1 MGVPSFYRW
10 LVERYP
16 KVVVDAIESGDAVD
30 STSPNPNQLEFDNL
44 YLDMNGII
52 HPCFHPDDILFP
64 PTTFDEVF
72 SNIYDYI
79 DRLFNIVRPR
89 KLLYLAIDG
98 VAPRAKMNQQRSRRF
113 RAAKDLHMAEEV
125 EDKFRKEFEME
136 GKVLLPKKE
145 SQVSDSNVITPGTE
159 FMYTLAR
166 KLRSYIRQRI
176 GDSVAWRSIMVILSD
191 ASVPGE
197 GEHKIMSYIRAQ
209 RSAPGYDPNVRH
221 CLYGLDADL
230 VMLALTTHEIH
241 FSIIRENLLSA
252 AENSGHEAETSIL
265 KSRGWFKRDT
275 FHRTSLS
282 DSHILASQKEP
293 VNSIDKSLKKP
304 YQFLHVW
311 ILREYLAMDLEI
323 TSLPEKL
330 SYDFERIV
338 DDFIL
343 ICCFAGN
350 DFLPHMPSLEIHERA
365 IDLLMHVY
373 KNEFKNLGG
382 YLVDMQQVEDR
393 HARYIKLKR
402 VERFLIT
409 VGEKEDQIFEK
420 RAQIRDK
427 KLRRS
432 LLEMTNAKD
441 NETNIFR
448 HDGRTSDF
456 EGYVAVNEI
465 EKNIIYNK
473 KDYDKKYQKEDEL
486 ASSAYV
492 SDDQILKNTK
502 ELKQKMKDYM
512 RSQSDLFKD
521 GYFGIDKVKFGT
533 AGWKERYYKEKFSVE
548 SPEEVEAMRKNV
560 VTKYGEGLCWVLL
573 YYFSGVP
580 SWTWFYPYH
589 YGPLASDFKGLTQT
603 RVKFMKGSPFKPFDQ
618 LMGVFPPQSAHALP
632 EAYQRLMINEDS
644 LIIDFYPTEFETD
657 IDGKRYL
664 WQGVVKLPFI
674 DEKRL
679 LTESKKLEDELKD
692 HEKMRN
698 LQSMDLLFFTS
709 SEKLGNKII
718 SCGRNPDNETNHAS
732 INIDIAEVGIDGTVR
747 TVLADEDNGVDL
759 FKDVV
764 CVLYESHQ
772 GLQHIPRLLEGVNIP
787 EKVVDKNYILETKLW
802 HEEQGSNASNFNR
815 RFQYQSRSGK
825 QESNLESRPRTSYVP
840 NVPNAIIKGAGSG
853 FIGRGKTS
861 MTPQECNSESR
872 TRTSYVLNVVP
883 NATIKGSGSGFIGRG
898 KTTTTTVPV
907 EGCSNFPEQAP
918 RRVIG
923 ELTPTQ
929 QAPRVSMSPRS
940 NTWGSSTRG
949 HYSSVTNRAT
959 HNYNGRSKLGFGRD
973 EEWQGLDTSSSID
986 RPQQSIPQWGRRQSG
1001 YGQGSSS
1008 QVMKHNFSSSTYNT
1022 SYDHGRSEQVPETS
1036 YKS

>member
-10 LVERYP
+10 LVEKYP
-16 KVVVDAIESGDAVD
+16 KIVVDAVEERGDDVD
-30 STSPNPNQLEFDNL
+30 SSSPNPNQLEFDNL
-44 YLDMNGII
+44 YIDMNGII
-52 HPCFHPDDILFP
+52 HPCFHPDDNLFP

-113 RAAKDLHMAEEV
+113 RAAKDLQMAEEV
-125 EDKFRKEFEME
+125 DDKFRKEFEME

-166 KLRSYIRQRI
+166 KLRNYIRQRI
-176 GDSVAWRSIMVILSD
+176 SDSVAWRRIKVILSD

-209 RSAPGYDPNVRH
+209 RSAPAYDPNNRH

-230 VMLALTTHEIH
+230 IMLALTTHEIH
-241 FSIIRENLLSA
+241 FSIIREDVRSA
-252 AENSGHEAETSIL
+252 SENSGHEAETCIL
-265 KSRGWFKRDT
+265 KSSGWSKRDP
-275 FHRTSLS
+275 FQRTSFS
-282 DSHILASQKEP
+282 DTHKLASQKET
-293 VNSIDKSLKKP
+293 VNSIDTSLKKKP

-311 ILREYLAMDLEI
+311 ILREYLALDLEI
-323 TSLPEKL
+323 TNLPEEL

-350 DFLPHMPSLEIHERA
+350 DFLPHMPSLEIHEGG
-365 IDLLMHVY
+365 INLLMHVY

-382 YLVDMQQVEDR
+382 YLVDMQQVKDR

-409 VGEKEDQIFEK
+409 VGEKEDKIFEK

-427 KLRRS
+427 KLRRI
-432 LLEMTNAKD
+432 LLEMTDANK
-441 NETNIFR
+441 
-448 HDGRTSDF
+448 
-456 EGYVAVNEI
+456 I
-465 EKNIIYNK
+465 EENIIYK
-473 KDYDKKYQKEDEL
+473 KDYDKKYNKEHEL
-486 ASSAYV
+486 ASSVNV

-502 ELKQKMKDYM
+502 ELKQKVKDYM
-512 RSQSDLFKD
+512 HSQSDLFKV
-521 GYFGIDKVKFGT
+521 GCFGTDKVKFGT
-533 AGWKERYYKEKFSVE
+533 AGWKERYYKEKFGVE
-548 SPEEVEAMRKNV
+548 SSEEVEALRKNV

-603 RVKFMKGSPFKPFDQ
+603 RAKFMKGSPFKPFDQ

-657 IDGKRYL
+657 VDGKRYL

-679 LTESKKLEDELKD
+679 LIESKKVEEELKD
-692 HEKMRN
+692 NEKLRN
-698 LQSMDLLFFTS
+698 VQSLDLLFVAS

-718 SCGRNPDNETNHAS
+718 SCARNGDSETDTS
-732 INIDIAEVGIDGTVR
+732 INIDIAE
-747 TVLADEDNGVDL
+747 
-759 FKDVV
+759 
-764 CVLYESHQ
+764 
-772 GLQHIPRLLEGVNIP
+772 
-787 EKVVDKNYILETKLW
+787 
-802 HEEQGSNASNFNR
+802 
-815 RFQYQSRSGK
+815 
-825 QESNLESRPRTSYVP
+825 
-840 NVPNAIIKGAGSG
+840 
-853 FIGRGKTS
+853 
-861 MTPQECNSESR
+861 
-872 TRTSYVLNVVP
+872 
-883 NATIKGSGSGFIGRG
+883 
-898 KTTTTTVPV
+898 
-907 EGCSNFPEQAP
+907 
-918 RRVIG
+918 
-923 ELTPTQ
+923 
-929 QAPRVSMSPRS
+929 
-940 NTWGSSTRG
+940 
-949 HYSSVTNRAT
+949 
-959 HNYNGRSKLGFGRD
+959 
-973 EEWQGLDTSSSID
+973 
-986 RPQQSIPQWGRRQSG
+986 
-1001 YGQGSSS
+1001 
-1008 QVMKHNFSSSTYNT
+1008 
-1022 SYDHGRSEQVPETS
+1022 
-1036 YKS
+1036 

>member
-10 LVERYP
+10 LVEKYP
-16 KVVVDAIESGDAVD
+16 QIVVDAIEERGDKVD
-30 STSPNPNQLEFDNL
+30 SSSQNPNQLEFDNL

-52 HPCFHPDDILFP
+52 HPCFHPDDNLFP

-113 RAAKDLHMAEEV
+113 RAAKDLQMAEEV
-125 EDKFRKEFEME
+125 DDKFRKEFEME

-145 SQVSDSNVITPGTE
+145 SQVTDSNVITPGTE

-166 KLRSYIRQRI
+166 KLRNYIRLRI
-176 GDSVAWRSIMVILSD
+176 SDSVAWRRIKVILSD

-209 RSAPGYDPNVRH
+209 RSAPAYDPNIRH

-230 VMLALTTHEIH
+230 IMLALTTHEIH
-241 FSIIRENLLSA
+241 FSIIREDLRSA
-252 AENSGHEAETSIL
+252 AENSENEAEICIL
-265 KSRGWFKRDT
+265 KSRGWFKRDP
-275 FHRTSLS
+275 FQRTSFS
-282 DSHILASQKEP
+282 DSHELASQKEP
-293 VNSIDKSLKKP
+293 INSIDKSLKKKP
-304 YQFLHVW
+304 YQVQCCLPIIYVYSYADVILKLMKFLHVW
-311 ILREYLAMDLEI
+311 ILREYLALDLEI

-330 SYDFERIV
+330 SYDFERII

-350 DFLPHMPSLEIHERA
+350 DFLPHMPSLEIHEGA
-365 IDLLMHVY
+365 INLLMHVY

-382 YLVDMQQVEDR
+382 YLVDMQQVKDR

-409 VGEKEDQIFEK
+409 VGEKEDKIFEK

-427 KLRRS
+427 KLRRI
-432 LLEMTNAKD
+432 LLEMTNANK
-441 NETNIFR
+441 
-448 HDGRTSDF
+448 
-456 EGYVAVNEI
+456 I
-465 EKNIIYNK
+465 EKNIIYKN
-473 KDYDKKYQKEDEL
+473 DYDKKYQKEQEL
-486 ASSAYV
+486 PSSVNV

-502 ELKQKMKDYM
+502 ELKQKIKDYM

-521 GYFGIDKVKFGT
+521 GCFGTDKVKFGT

-548 SPEEVEAMRKNV
+548 NPEEVEALRKNV

-603 RVKFMKGSPFKPFDQ
+603 RAKFMKGSPFKPFDQ

-657 IDGKRYL
+657 VDGKRYL

-679 LTESKKLEDELKD
+679 LIESKKVENELKD

-698 LQSMDLLFFTS
+698 LQSLDLLFLAS
-709 SEKLGNKII
+709 SGKLGNKII
-718 SCGRNPDNETNHAS
+718 SCARNRDSETDTS

-747 TVLADEDNGVDL
+747 SASADEDNGVDL

-772 GLQHIPRLLEGVNIP
+772 GLQHVPRLLEGVNIP
-787 EKVVDKNYILETKLW
+787 EKIVDKIDIPETKLW
-802 HEEQGSNASNFNR
+802 HEERGSNASNFN

-825 QESNLESRPRTSYVP
+825 QESNSGSRPRTSHVP
-840 NVPNAIIKGAGSG
+840 NVPNAIIKWA
-853 FIGRGKTS
+853 
-861 MTPQECNSESR
+861 
-872 TRTSYVLNVVP
+872 
-883 NATIKGSGSGFIGRG
+883 GSGFIGRG
-898 KTTTTTVPV
+898 KTTTTTLPV
-907 EGCSNFPEQAP
+907 EGCSNFSEQAP

-923 ELTPTQ
+923 ELTPTTQ
-929 QAPRVSMSPRS
+929 HAPRASVSSRS
-940 NTWGSSTRG
+940 NTWGSRTRG

-959 HNYNGRSKLGFGRD
+959 HNINNGRSKLGFGRN

-986 RPQQSIPQWGRRQSG
+986 RPQQSVTPWSSGQRG
-1001 YGQGSSS
+1001 YGQGSS
-1008 QVMKHNFSSSTYNT
+1008 TYSI
-1022 SYDHGRSEQVPETS
+1022 SYGHGHGRSEQLPETS
-1036 YKS
+1036 YMS

>member
-10 LVERYP
+10 LVEKYP
-16 KVVVDAIESGDAVD
+16 KIVVDAVEERGDDVD
-30 STSPNPNQLEFDNL
+30 SSSPNPNQLEFDNL
-44 YLDMNGII
+44 YIDMNGII
-52 HPCFHPDDILFP
+52 HPCFHPDDNLFP

-113 RAAKDLHMAEEV
+113 RAAKDLQMAEEV
-125 EDKFRKEFEME
+125 DDKFRKEFEME

-166 KLRSYIRQRI
+166 KLRNYIRQRI
-176 GDSVAWRSIMVILSD
+176 SDSVAWRRIKVILSD

-209 RSAPGYDPNVRH
+209 RSAPAYDPNNRH

-230 VMLALTTHEIH
+230 IMLALTTHEIH
-241 FSIIRENLLSA
+241 FSIIREDVRSA
-252 AENSGHEAETSIL
+252 SENSGHEAETCIL
-265 KSRGWFKRDT
+265 KSSGWSKRDP
-275 FHRTSLS
+275 FQRTSFS
-282 DSHILASQKEP
+282 DTHKLASQKET
-293 VNSIDKSLKKP
+293 VNSIDTSLKKKP

-311 ILREYLAMDLEI
+311 ILREYLALDLEI
-323 TSLPEKL
+323 TNLPEEL

-350 DFLPHMPSLEIHERA
+350 DFLPHMPSLEIHEGG
-365 IDLLMHVY
+365 INLLMHVY

-382 YLVDMQQVEDR
+382 YLVDMQQVKDR

-409 VGEKEDQIFEK
+409 VGEKEDKIFEK

-427 KLRRS
+427 KLRRI
-432 LLEMTNAKD
+432 LLEMTDANK
-441 NETNIFR
+441 
-448 HDGRTSDF
+448 
-456 EGYVAVNEI
+456 I
-465 EKNIIYNK
+465 EENIIYK
-473 KDYDKKYQKEDEL
+473 KDYDKKYNKEHEL
-486 ASSAYV
+486 ASSVNV

-502 ELKQKMKDYM
+502 ELKQKVKDYM
-512 RSQSDLFKD
+512 HSQSDLFKV
-521 GYFGIDKVKFGT
+521 GCFGTDKVKFGT
-533 AGWKERYYKEKFSVE
+533 AGWKERYYKEKFGVE
-548 SPEEVEAMRKNV
+548 SSEEVEALRKNV

-603 RVKFMKGSPFKPFDQ
+603 RAKFMKGSPFKPFDQ

-657 IDGKRYL
+657 VDGKRYL

-679 LTESKKLEDELKD
+679 LIESKKVEEELKD
-692 HEKMRN
+692 NEKLRN
-698 LQSMDLLFFTS
+698 VQSLDLLFVAS

-718 SCGRNPDNETNHAS
+718 SCARNGDSETDTS
-732 INIDIAEVGIDGTVR
+732 INIDIAEWGIDGTVR
-747 TVLADEDNGVDL
+747 SDSADEDNGVDL

-772 GLQHIPRLLEGVNIP
+772 GLQHVPRLLEGVNIP
-787 EKVVDKNYILETKLW
+787 EKTVDKNDIPETKLW
-802 HEEQGSNASNFNR
+802 HEERGGNATNFNR
-815 RFQYQSRSGK
+815 YVCPFSGI
-825 QESNLESRPRTSYVP
+825 L
-840 NVPNAIIKGAGSG
+840 
-853 FIGRGKTS
+853 KTI
-861 MTPQECNSESR
+861 
-872 TRTSYVLNVVP
+872 L
-883 NATIKGSGSGFIGRG
+883 
-898 KTTTTTVPV
+898 
-907 EGCSNFPEQAP
+907 
-918 RRVIG
+918 
-923 ELTPTQ
+923 
-929 QAPRVSMSPRS
+929 
-940 NTWGSSTRG
+940 
-949 HYSSVTNRAT
+949 
-959 HNYNGRSKLGFGRD
+959 
-973 EEWQGLDTSSSID
+973 
-986 RPQQSIPQWGRRQSG
+986 
-1001 YGQGSSS
+1001 
-1008 QVMKHNFSSSTYNT
+1008 
-1022 SYDHGRSEQVPETS
+1022 
-1036 YKS
+1036 